1 LTCLKKGTLL
11 PFIGKEFLKREVSGG
26 QKFKKSTH
34 KSGTVNAFL
43 EWLKKKMVG
52 TASFWLTESRQQ
64 VKIFTLERL
73 TKM

>member
-1 LTCLKKGTLL
+1 
-11 PFIGKEFLKREVSGG
+11 VSGG